1 MSAKPE
7 PSDSIATNPELP
19 DLRSPLER
27 FRTKTKKPLSVTD
40 LVSPS
45 WCELQYWY
53 TLTKFGKKRATPAM
67 KQGTSIHKKL
77 EDQVHVTVAVE
88 APTAEDAWGLRIWN
102 VIQGLRTLRETG
114 MTREFEVWGVIDG
127 QVVNGVID
135 EISHICP
142 DRELEQAGSSAQTN
156 KSDQQMLPSDQLTI
170 QDFFKQNKGAPRSQ
184 SNDMQAAR
192 LLAKNSRVYIT
203 DVKTRSVRSV
213 PQGASFRPTM
223 MQLMLYY
230 RLLSYLAEGKVESAV
245 IFDRYRLDAAKTFSD
260 SFMVSLSELYYDVPS
275 EPNAIENEQ
284 ELPSSNQSTDTLH
297 TILEHNNLSTLW
309 TLLTEEIRMSFPN
322 GAASIG
328 NVLQAEYRTPTDGV
342 VLGRKTI
349 LYDDNLISTY
359 VDSELEW
366 WRGERPAEGVCEAE
380 AYKCGYCEFAE
391 ECTWRKE
398 KIDQA
403 VQRNRKAKEGQRRRS
418 AV

>member
-1 MSAKPE
+1 MA
-7 PSDSIATNPELP
+7 INPELP
-19 DLRSPLER
+19 DPLSPLER
-27 FRTKTKKPLSVTD
+27 FRTKRKKALSVTD

-67 KQGTSIHKKL
+67 KQGTLIHKKL
-77 EDQVHVTVAVE
+77 EDQVHVTIAVE

-135 EISHICP
+135 ELSHICP
-142 DRELEQAGSSAQTN
+142 DRELEEAGSLRNTDNPS
-156 KSDQQMLPSDQLTI
+156 QQILPSDQLTI
-170 QDFFKQNKGAPRSQ
+170 QDFFRQNKGTPRSQ
-184 SNDMQAAR
+184 SVDPQANGSPTQ
-192 LLAKNSRVYIT
+192 NSRVYIT

-223 MQLMLYY
+223 MQLMLYH
-230 RLLSYLAEGKVESAV
+230 RLLSSLAEGKVESAI
-245 IFDRYRLDAAKTFSD
+245 IFERYRLNAVKTFSD
-260 SFMVSLSELYYDVPS
+260 SFMVSLSELYYNPS
-275 EPNAIENEQ
+275 SDPEAIQASQEP
-284 ELPSSNQSTDTLH
+284 PSSNQSPDTLQ
-297 TILEHNNLSTLW
+297 TILEHNNLNGLW
-309 TLLTEEIRMSFPN
+309 ALLTEELRTSFPS
-322 GAASIG
+322 GASSIG
-328 NVLQAEYRTPTDGV
+328 TVLQAEYRTPTDGD

-349 LYDDNLISTY
+349 LYDDKLVSTY
-359 VDSELEW
+359 IDSELKW

-398 KIDQA
+398 KIDHA
-403 VQRNRKAKEGQRRRS
+403 IQRNRKAQEGQRRRS
-418 AV
+418 AM

>member
-1 MSAKPE
+1 MSVDPE
-7 PSDSIATNPELP
+7 SVNSIATNPRLP

-27 FRTKTKKPLSVTD
+27 FRTKPKKALSVTD

-67 KQGTSIHKKL
+67 KQGTSIHKQL
-77 EDQVHVTVAVE
+77 EDQVHVTIAVE

-114 MTREFEVWGVIDG
+114 LTRELEVWGVIDG

-135 EISHICP
+135 ELSYLCP
-142 DRELEQAGSSAQTN
+142 DRELEESSAVNGT
-156 KSDQQMLPSDQLTI
+156 KKTSQQALPSDQLTI
-170 QDFFKQNKGAPRSQ
+170 QEFFKQNRATSGDRSTHVRTGGLPKR
-184 SNDMQAAR
+184 S
-192 LLAKNSRVYIT
+192 SRIYIT
-203 DVKTRSVRSV
+203 DVKTRSVKSV

-223 MQLMLYY
+223 MQLMLYH
-230 RLLSYLAEGKVESAV
+230 RLLSSLAEGKVDPA
-245 IFDRYRLDAAKTFSD
+245 ILFDRYRLKSSKTFSD
-260 SFMVSLSELYYDVPS
+260 NFMVSLSELYYDAPTDS
-275 EPNAIENEQ
+275 TATTEDQ
-284 ELPSSNQSTDTLH
+284 DPSSSAQTTDTLQ
-297 TILEHNNLSTLW
+297 ILLGHNDLNSLWKLLS
-309 TLLTEEIRMSFPN
+309 EEIRLTFPD

-328 NVLQAEYRTPTDGV
+328 TVLQAEYRTPTDGDI
-342 VLGRKTI
+342 LGRKTI
-349 LYDDNLISTY
+349 LYDDKLMSNY
-359 VDSELEW
+359 VDNELKW
-366 WRGERPAEGVCEAE
+366 WRGERPAEGVCEEE

-403 VQRNRKAKEGQRRRS
+403 VQRNRKAKEGQRRKS